1 MPHPSDKTQPPG
13 GAHSIETVTSAD
25 LDDLLAL
32 MRVYCD
38 FYRTDPSDR
47 ALLALSRTLMAD
59 PAHEGLQLIAR
70 DEQSRAMGFAT
81 IFWSWDTTEASRIG
95 IMNDLYVAPHARG
108 SGCADGLIHACAEHC
123 VRRGASR
130 LDWQTEPENGRAQAL
145 YDRVGAVRESWVSF
159 TMATPPA

>member
-32 MRVYCD
+32 MRVYCA

-70 DEQSRAMGFAT
+70 DEQSRAVGFAT

-95 IMNDLYVAPHARG
+95 IMNDLYVVPQARG
-108 SGCADGLIHACAEHC
+108 SGLADRLIETCVERCAE
-123 VRRGASR
+123 RGAAR
-130 LDWQTEPENGRAQAL
+130 LEWMTGPEN
-145 YDRVGAVRESWVSF
+145 V
-159 TMATPPA
+159 